1 MNRLQ
6 LGDLAPSFSLT
17 RAGGGE
23 YSLQQD
29 ISERPGWRF
38 VIFFRGSWCPVCN
51 EELQDIQD
59 SLSYFE
65 DKGIHFTALSTDSQ
79 QNLDEMREKHGL
91 TFPVLAGATE
101 DILKQYGVYYHG
113 EDSPYEDHGIHGEPA
128 YYLLDEEGKVM
139 YQQQQTSPF
148 GRPHAKELRK
158 IAAYIRKN
166 LK

>member
-6 LGDLAPSFSLT
+6 LGDSAPSFTLP
-17 RAGGGE
+17 RAEGGD

-29 ISERPGWRF
+29 LSERKGWRF

-51 EELQDIQD
+51 EELQDIQEN
-59 SLSYFE
+59 LSYFE
-65 DKGIHFTALSTDSQ
+65 GKDIHFTFVSTDNQ
-79 QNLDEMREKHGL
+79 QDLNEMKEKHGL
-91 TFPVLAGATE
+91 TFPVLADATE

-113 EDSPYEDHGIHGEPA
+113 EDALYEDHGVHGEPA
-128 YYLLDEEGKVM
+128 YYLLDEEGKLM

-148 GRPHAKELRK
+148 GRPHSKELRK